1 MIGITPFC
9 GYCYRVSVLSIFIK
23 LIPIFQILFVIT
35 TWAVTTNVVAGES
48 YNPHKRVMFIG
59 NSFSYYN
66 NGLQNHLAGLVRS
79 ANEWSRSH
87 RYRLSTLSGGRLYEH
102 TEQLRNSMRSEKIKW
117 DSVVLQPQSNEAIVK
132 ARVDSFNLALSEQVE
147 IIRKAGS
154 EPLLFMTW
162 AYKSSG
168 DMHQRLE
175 QAYLD
180 AGTKY
185 NLRLIPVGIAFHQVK
200 KQLPNI
206 DLYVADILSID
217 SKGAL
222 TYKADIKHPSW
233 AGTYL
238 AACVFYAALYRKS
251 PENLPYTGG
260 LNLPLANQ
268 LQRIAWQT
276 VEHFDAM

>member
-1 MIGITPFC
+1 
-9 GYCYRVSVLSIFIK
+9 
-23 LIPIFQILFVIT
+23 
-35 TWAVTTNVVAGES
+35 
-48 YNPHKRVMFIG
+48 
-59 NSFSYYN
+59 
-66 NGLQNHLAGLVRS
+66 
-79 ANEWSRSH
+79 
-87 RYRLSTLSGGRLYEH
+87 
-102 TEQLRNSMRSEKIKW
+102 MRSEKIKW

-132 ARVDSFNLALSEQVE
+132 TRVDSFNLALSEQVE

-162 AYKSSG
+162 AYKNSG
-168 DMHQRLE
+168 NMHQRLE
-175 QAYLD
+175 QAYLN

-185 NLRLIPVGIAFHQVK
+185 NLRLIPVGIAFHQVQ

-217 SKGAL
+217 NKGVL

-251 PENLPYTGG
+251 PENLSYTGG
-260 LNLPLANQ
+260 LNPPLANQ